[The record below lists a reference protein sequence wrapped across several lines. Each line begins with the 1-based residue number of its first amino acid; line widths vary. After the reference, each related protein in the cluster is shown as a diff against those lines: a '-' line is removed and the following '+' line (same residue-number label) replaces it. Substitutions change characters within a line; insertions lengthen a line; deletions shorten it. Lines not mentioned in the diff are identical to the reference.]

1 MKERDER
8 VSVDPSSNKI
18 FVPGSGNIPIVG
30 LDREKLDAAQKRNQR
45 DMLELRRM
53 MLSTWQCTACR
64 KKFPGREVRAK
75 KDGLNGVAFICPEC
89 SGPVVIM
96 EDALSLTVIP
106 GGKS

>member
-8 VSVDPSSNKI
+8 VSVDPNSNKI

-30 LDREKLDAAQKRNQR
+30 LDPKKLDTAEKRNHR
-45 DMLELRRM
+45 DMLALRRM
-53 MLSTWQCTACR
+53 LLSTWQCTACR
-64 KKFPGREVRAK
+64 QKFPGREVRAK
-75 KDGLNGVAFICPEC
+75 KDGLSGVAFVCPEC
-89 SGPVVIM
+89 SGPIVIM